1 MNKLGVAI
9 LAGLLLATPVIAQ
22 DSGGGGGWTAN
33 TSAFGTV
40 VSNAEKN
47 ISFTAPN
54 AEAGQEMADT
64 LNKIDRKQDK
74 KNK

>member
-1 MNKLGVAI
+1 MNKLGIAT
-9 LAGLLLATPVIAQ
+9 LAGLLLATPVVAQ
-22 DSGGGGGWTAN
+22 DSGGSGWTAQ
-33 TSAFGTV
+33 TSPFGTT

-54 AEAGQEMADT
+54 AEAGQKMADT